1 MADGGLTAD
10 TIVGNRESN
19 RDMYL
24 IAIAWGY
31 VVMMMAAAEATS
43 ATGTLLGAFVTLLL
57 YGVLPL
63 SLLMYIIG
71 TPARKRRR
79 KAAETA
85 GVEART
91 TVASGS
97 LDMAPP
103 DIAPLD
109 ITPDGSGQPAG
120 ATVAAERKET

>member
-1 MADGGLTAD
+1 
-10 TIVGNRESN
+10 
-19 RDMYL
+19 MYL

-63 SLLMYIIG
+63 SLLTYIMG

-79 KAAETA
+79 KAAEIEAEAAQA
-85 GVEART
+85 GMTST
-91 TVASGS
+91 TGATSATRASTGS
-97 LDMAPP
+97 DSTGVTPP
-103 DIAPLD
+103 DIPPPD
-109 ITPDGSGQPAG
+109 IPPNCSGQPAG
-120 ATVAAERKET
+120 AAVAAERKEA